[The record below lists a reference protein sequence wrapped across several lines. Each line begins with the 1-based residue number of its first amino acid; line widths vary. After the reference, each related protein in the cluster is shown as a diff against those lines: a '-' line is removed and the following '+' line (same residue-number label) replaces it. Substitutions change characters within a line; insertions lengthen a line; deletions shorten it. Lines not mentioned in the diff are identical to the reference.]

1 MAVQQFFFSDRDSLE
16 DVMANPEKLMFADKA
31 AAQQRD
37 RELELAE
44 NFMVW
49 IQGNV
54 KDPAL
59 TDDLADQ
66 ISITVAENKDFLI
79 KAFKKPDLF
88 LQSETETDDSV
99 VRADQ

>member
-1 MAVQQFFFSDRDSLE
+1 MAVKQLFFSDRDSLE

-49 IQGNV
+49 IQATV
-54 KDPAL
+54 DDSAL
-59 TDDLADQ
+59 TEDLADK
-66 ISITVAENKDFLI
+66 ISIAVAENKDFLV

-88 LQSETETDDSV
+88 LQSENEH
-99 VRADQ
+99 